1 MICNKLFSKKIHF
14 SAVPN
19 PSLNLTIE
27 SFPRKNFHI
36 NLWTVKK
43 TRNQV
48 VIISHKTHHAPAE
61 CLCLKNHQSSNEPT
75 SPQRSAINRIVRKPH
90 ETVEKLTIKF
100 TKRPL
105 EPQNGMLGVLHN
117 QNRDNSKTRT
127 HTRLSHLRTC
137 VRLWSVSNVNTNPAA
152 PHRHKGTQDNVF
164 LGNTSCNIPSLS
176 PSFPILS
183 WCFVLSKN
191 KRRNEEK
198 TPARAFSCKM
208 LNKGEWISFIRCPVF
223 GIHW

>member
-127 HTRLSHLRTC
+127 HASHICVRVCVCDLQVMWTRTQQHHTGTRVRRIMYSWGTQVVTFRVSHL
-137 VRLWSVSNVNTNPAA
+137 
-152 PHRHKGTQDNVF
+152 
-164 LGNTSCNIPSLS
+164 LS
-176 PSFPILS
+176 PSFPDALYWAKIKGETRRKHLH
-183 WCFVLSKN
+183 VLSVAK
-191 KRRNEEK
+191 
-198 TPARAFSCKM
+198 C
-208 LNKGEWISFIRCPVF
+208 
-223 GIHW
+223 